1 MTTTQTNRPLRRGR
15 IFPENQWSPGRKA
28 EAQAERKELHQLCW
42 TIFERLQPELIKT
55 HYNWLISIEPES
67 GTYIIE
73 QDMMTMMKKI
83 HQTCPGKKNFIFTIN
98 ETGVSGTI

>member
-1 MTTTQTNRPLRRGR
+1 MTETQTNRPLQRGR
-15 IFPENQWSPGRKA
+15 IFPEIQWSPSKKA
-28 EAQAERKELHQLCW
+28 KVQAERKELHQLCW
-42 TIFERLQPELIKT
+42 PIFERLQPELIKT

-73 QDMMTMMKKI
+73 PDMIAMMKKI
-83 HQTCPGKKNFIFTIN
+83 RRTYPGKKNFIFTIN